1 MGRLQRSG
9 RIGKSLQG
17 RLTLEI
23 AALFIVGVGGV
34 GIWTGWKMQQMLIAG
49 RLQTVQ
55 YIANRFPQDVQV
67 YSQMLPLKEGLARTI
82 KNVSSPGLIVWV
94 KDDKGNLL
102 AQSSQLNQ
110 DPATSQALMEIVAMP
125 LQPGIYQVQQ
135 RYFVLCE
142 NHFTE
147 AAGTRGKVYLAQDIT
162 QEQQQL
168 QAALS
173 SLVLVVGLA
182 TLLMMIAMA
191 FRIRRALRPLKELSQ
206 LAQSVS
212 VDELQQAQLQLAE
225 APEEV
230 VALAQ
235 SLKMML
241 DHLGDAW
248 EQQRQF
254 VSNVSHELRT
264 PLTIMLGYV
273 QMVLRRG
280 SNLSENQREALE
292 TAVTEGQRTVQLLQ
306 DLLDLARADSGHLRL
321 NLQPVGINDLV
332 LELATTF
339 QTHHQR
345 PIIVEAST
353 PLLARA
359 DRERL
364 RQILVNL
371 LENALK
377 YSEPDQPVHVQLQ
390 KTEQKVLIHVKDQG
404 IGIPATDQN
413 RIFER
418 FYRVDEAR
426 CRTGGG
432 TGLGLAI
439 VKTLVE
445 SMGGM
450 ISVQSQLGQGST
462 FTIALNAA

>member
-1 MGRLQRSG
+1 MGRFKRSAG
-9 RIGKSLQG
+9 IGKSLQG

-23 AALFIVGVGGV
+23 AALFMAGLGGV
-34 GIWTGWKMQQMLIAG
+34 GLWTGWKMQQMLIAG

-82 KNVSSPGLIVWV
+82 KNVSGPGLVVWV
-94 KDDKGNLL
+94 KDDKGNVL
-102 AQSSQLNQ
+102 AQSSELNQ
-110 DPATSQALMEIVAMP
+110 DPATSEALMDIVAMP
-125 LQPGIYQVQQ
+125 LQPGIYQIRQ

-147 AAGTRGKVYLAQDIT
+147 AAGTTGKVYLAQDVT

-168 QAALS
+168 QAALT
-173 SLVLVVGLA
+173 SLILVVSLA
-182 TLLMMIAMA
+182 TLLMMAAMA
-191 FRIRRALRPLKELSQ
+191 LRIRRALRPLKELSQ

-212 VDELQQAQLQLAE
+212 ADGLQQAELQLAE

-235 SLKMML
+235 SLKVML

-280 SNLSENQREALE
+280 SNLNENQREALE

-306 DLLDLARADSGHLRL
+306 DLLDLARADSGHLRV
-321 NLQPVGINDLV
+321 NLQPVGVNDLV
-332 LELATTF
+332 LELAQTL

-345 PIIVEAST
+345 SIIVEAPS
-353 PLLARA
+353 PLHAQA

-377 YSEPDQPVHVQLQ
+377 YSEPNQPIHVQLQ
-390 KTEQKVLIHVKDQG
+390 KAERKILIHVKDQG
-404 IGIPATDQN
+404 MGIPIPDQN

-426 CRTGGG
+426 TRTSGG

-450 ISVQSQLGQGST
+450 ISVQSQPGQGST